1 MTESEPKWF
10 LKKLIQR
17 FLTNAILMKRIIV
30 KKLVLKRAFWL
41 QPARQNANF
50 KKDHER
56 QKYFLN
62 DK

>member
-30 KKLVLKRAFWL
+30 KKLVLKKSILVAARTPKREL
-41 QPARQNANF
+41 QKGP
-50 KKDHER
+50 
-56 QKYFLN
+56 
-62 DK
+62 